1 MLTKPPPYHQL
12 SLYKAILTALIAA
25 GQRLEAPHWPIDYE
39 PGIRAGQDADCGSLP
54 SDPRQWLERLTVPDP
69 SCWPAGWRSPK
80 RTHRE
85 LVELIERARDLVA
98 AAELDPREVRLMLAE
113 ARAPM
118 PAVDDLT
125 RLAAECLILALDE
138 VYSRKVDAPI
148 DWNARKKGWR
158 EANRAA
164 DTLRQMLPE
173 MIRELEYWGYVD
185 RIPPIRRVL
194 KLVDELDLTMP
205 DLAPARRTWAKGAVS
220 LAKVYIET
228 VDPGAG
234 LSRDGPAVQFLMRA
248 LSRAYRQEIGEIA
261 LEMEL
266 QRHRDQIFFRD
277 GRM

>member
-1 MLTKPPPYHQL
+1 MLTKPPPSHQL

-85 LVELIERARDLVA
+85 LVELIERARDRVA

-138 VYSRKVDAPI
+138 VYSR
-148 DWNARKKGWR
+148 
-158 EANRAA
+158 
-164 DTLRQMLPE
+164 
-173 MIRELEYWGYVD
+173 
-185 RIPPIRRVL
+185 
-194 KLVDELDLTMP
+194 LDLGWTIAGRSGRGGRISP
-205 DLAPARRTWAKGAVS
+205 GPERVWLYRGA
-220 LAKVYIET
+220 EH
-228 VDPGAG
+228 
-234 LSRDGPAVQFLMRA
+234 
-248 LSRAYRQEIGEIA
+248 
-261 LEMEL
+261 
-266 QRHRDQIFFRD
+266 HR
-277 GRM
+277 